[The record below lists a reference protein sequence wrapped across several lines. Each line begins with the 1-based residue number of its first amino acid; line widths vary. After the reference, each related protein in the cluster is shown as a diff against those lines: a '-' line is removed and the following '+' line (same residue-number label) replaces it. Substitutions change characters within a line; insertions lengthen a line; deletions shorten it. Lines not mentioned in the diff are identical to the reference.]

1 MHWIEF
7 HDMMHSIDWL
17 KSCIQSVYLIWCI
30 QYAIDTPLWKLPN
43 KVLSLSLSRSLSF
56 LHTNI
61 IVLCMHTETN
71 LSDHTLAREHGQKK
85 KTQKHTSLIIL
96 WPVTRTDKPAQCECV
111 LCACVCVCMCVHVCV
126 CVCVCA
132 CVCVYLCACVCVWVF
147 LPVCVPWH
155 GKMNLL
161 TVCMCVCVCVRGM
174 DRWTKKKLTSPR
186 PLSSQLGNPGACT
199 RPLVRTK
206 PVPWTLCPLDPALGF
221 RVWGFEFRF

>member
-96 WPVTRTDKPAQCECV
+96 WPVTRTDKPAQCECWC
-111 LCACVCVCMCVHVCV
+111 LCVCVCVFVHVCVCICVHVCV
-126 CVCVCA
+126 CVGIFA
-132 CVCVYLCACVCVWVF
+132 CLCPVARKDEPAHGVYV
-147 LPVCVPWH
+147 
-155 GKMNLL
+155 
-161 TVCMCVCVCVRGM
+161 CVCVCPWHGQM
-174 DRWTKKKLTSPR
+174 NKKKTYFP
-186 PLSSQLGNPGACT
+186 A
-199 RPLVRTK
+199 
-206 PVPWTLCPLDPALGF
+206 PALQSARQPRCVHSAFSAYEASTVDSVSSGSSF
-221 RVWGFEFRF
+221 GV

>member
-132 CVCVYLCACVCVWVF
+132 CVCVYLCACVCVCGYFCLSVSRGTERWT
-147 LPVCVPWH
+147 CSR
-155 GKMNLL
+155 
-161 TVCMCVCVCVRGM
+161 CVCVCVCVSVA
-174 DRWTKKKLTSPR
+174 WTDEQKKNLLPRARSPV
-186 PLSSQLGNPGACT
+186 S
-199 RPLVRTK
+199 
-206 PVPWTLCPLDPALGF
+206 
-221 RVWGFEFRF
+221 